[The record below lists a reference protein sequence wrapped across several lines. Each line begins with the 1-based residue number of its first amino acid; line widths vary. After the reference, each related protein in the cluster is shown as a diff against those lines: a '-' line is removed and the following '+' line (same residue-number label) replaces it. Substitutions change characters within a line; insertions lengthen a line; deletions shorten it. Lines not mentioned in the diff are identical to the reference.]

1 MPQALKRILIT
12 TRGMTMNFTLEKQ
25 TGYQGVQ
32 GPLLLI
38 ILDGMGIYRGR
49 AEGYPG
55 NAFEIAAP
63 PALLQLLN
71 SERIVARLQ
80 AHGTAVGMPSDADQG
95 NSEVGHNALGAGRVF
110 AQGAKLVDE
119 AIETRRIFETS
130 AWREMVKNSLDRETP
145 VHFIG
150 LLSDGN
156 VHSNIK
162 HLMALIAECDKADIG
177 EVYIHPLLDGRD
189 VPPLSALKYLGI
201 LEDFLWTIQVQAI
214 KNKKRRRY
222 FVASGGGRMVTTM
235 DRYEADWRIVE
246 RGYNAHVLGEGPL
259 FPNCFAAVMN
269 LREHQKVDDQ
279 YLPHWVIADP
289 DSPAKPVGTVQDG
302 HSVVFFNFRGDRAI
316 EITKAFIHD
325 EFKGFTRKRY
335 PKVFYA
341 GMLEYD
347 GDTHLPPRYLVTPPA
362 IDRTVSEYLA
372 KNSIAQYAV
381 SETQKY
387 GHVTYFWNGNNS
399 SKFDEKTEAWV
410 EIPSDKIPF
419 DQAPAMK
426 AMEIASATEEALR
439 SGKYKFLRLNF
450 ANGDMVGHTGSLPAA
465 VEAVKT
471 VDAAVAR
478 LLKIMDSLG
487 GTVII
492 TADHGNCEQMIAVD
506 EKTGKPKKA
515 AGGSFEPMT
524 SHTLNPVPFIIH
536 GPDTKRY
543 SLNSELQAPGLGSV
557 AATILNLLGFQK
569 PSDYLESIINIT

>member
-1 MPQALKRILIT
+1 MDFALDKYP
-12 TRGMTMNFTLEKQ
+12 
-25 TGYQGVQ
+25 GYTGVQ
-32 GPLLLI
+32 GPLLLM

-63 PALLQLLN
+63 PSLLHLLQN
-71 SERIVARLQ
+71 EKIVTRLR

-119 AIETRRIFETS
+119 AIDSRRIFET
-130 AWREMVKNSLDRETP
+130 AVWREMIQNALNLKTP
-145 VHFIG
+145 VHCIG
-150 LLSDGN
+150 LVSDGN

-162 HLMALIAECDKADIG
+162 HLMALVAECDKVEIE
-177 EVYIHPLLDGRD
+177 EVYVHVLLDGRD
-189 VPPLSALKYLGI
+189 VPPLSALKYLGM
-201 LEDFLWTIQVQAI
+201 LEDFLWTIRVQAI
-214 KNKKRRRY
+214 KSGKKRRY

-269 LREHQKVDDQ
+269 LREQQKVDDQ
-279 YLPHWVIADP
+279 YLSHWVIADP
-289 DSPAKPVGTVQDG
+289 ENPAQPVGTIQDG
-302 HSVVFFNFRGDRAI
+302 HNVVFFNFRGDRAI
-316 EITKAFIHD
+316 EISKAFIYED
-325 EFKGFTRKRY
+325 FNGFNRKRF

-347 GDTHLPPRYLVTPPA
+347 GDLHLPPRFLVTPPA

-372 KNSIAQYAV
+372 KNNIAQYAI

-399 SKFDEKTEAWV
+399 NKFDDKSEAWV

-426 AMEIASATEEALR
+426 ALEIASATEAALR

-465 VEAVKT
+465 INAVKT
-471 VDAAVAR
+471 VDTAVAR
-478 LLKIMDSLG
+478 LLSVMDELG

-543 SLNSELQAPGLGSV
+543 ALNEGLKYPGLGSV
-557 AATILNLLGFQK
+557 AATILNLLGFRK
-569 PSDYLESIINIT
+569 PDDYLDAIITIA